1 VAESKGIAS
10 SSVHNVASSNLRDQ
24 QKSRDDRKLRPHPRL
39 HLVRPWDRLCAEFG
53 LVNSGLQSAA
63 CEKMP
68 GLRAFSIAMAVAMQV
83 ISASAFAGP
92 PMIQKLGLWRPV
104 GSFGCVRGHGIA
116 PKFALGGG
124 GRGKGGV
131 RLARAAR
138 LSTVRAS
145 VHEEW
150 EQFVL
155 DIQKEIISE
164 AEAADGKV

>member
-1 VAESKGIAS
+1 
-10 SSVHNVASSNLRDQ
+10 
-24 QKSRDDRKLRPHPRL
+24 
-39 HLVRPWDRLCAEFG
+39 
-53 LVNSGLQSAA
+53 
-63 CEKMP
+63 
-68 GLRAFSIAMAVAMQV
+68 
-83 ISASAFAGP
+83 
-92 PMIQKLGLWRPV
+92 
-104 GSFGCVRGHGIA
+104 
-116 PKFALGGG
+116 
-124 GRGKGGV
+124 V